1 MFMTSA
7 IASLPFDLRNGHV
20 VLTAA
25 VDGHEA
31 TLIVDTGS
39 GHGSLDAAFAERAG
53 IRPDAGSPTAEV
65 HGTGKVAATLATVA
79 DFRVGPLAFREQK
92 VLLLPLAAVSRASG
106 YAVDGV
112 LGWDFLRRY
121 VVRID
126 FAARTMALFDPATW
140 TYDGDGAAVPV
151 SLQYRIPI
159 AEVLIVTASGEELRP
174 RLALDLGSAKIAVR
188 LLGPYVD
195 DHAAALAS
203 IADEGPIGDGVGG
216 RLMGRTG
223 KLQEA
228 RLGALRLRE
237 PTIGVSSE
245 VRGVSALSIFDGTIG
260 APFFNRTTMILD
272 YARERVFFERGA
284 GFDAPY
290 ALISGA
296 EASPACATI
305 AP

>member
-1 MFMTSA
+1 MFMSEP
-7 IASLPFDLRNGHV
+7 IATFSFDLRNGHV
-20 VLTAA
+20 VLPAL
-25 VDGHEA
+25 VNGHEA

-39 GHGSLDAAFAERAG
+39 GLGSLDATFAERLG
-53 IRPDAGSPTAEV
+53 IQPDADSAIREV
-65 HGTGKVAATLATVA
+65 HGTAKVPATLATVA
-79 DFRVGPLAFREQK
+79 DFRLGPLHYREHK

-112 LGWDFLRRY
+112 LGWDFLSRY

-126 FAARTMALFDPATW
+126 FAARTMTLFDPAAW
-140 TYDGDGAAVPV
+140 KYAGDGAEVPV

-159 AEVLIVTASGEELRP
+159 AEVPLVTAGGEELRP
-174 RLALDLGSAKIAVR
+174 RLALDLGSANIAVR
-188 LLGPYVD
+188 LLGSYVD
-195 DHAAALAS
+195 EHAAELAS

-216 RLMGRTG
+216 RMMGRTG
-223 KLQEA
+223 KLREA
-228 RLGALRLRE
+228 RLGGLTLQE
-237 PTIGVSSE
+237 PTIGISSE

-272 YARERVFFERGA
+272 YARERVLFERGA

-290 ALISGA
+290 ALTS
-296 EASPACATI
+296 ATI